1 MLLPNTGK
9 NLQRNRFPG
18 DYKDSKREMQWEQ
31 AGELHDVPAAFD
43 FMAFLTDWNKNR
55 SCGRFDF
62 IFCLTLV
69 YVYL

>member
-1 MLLPNTGK
+1 
-9 NLQRNRFPG
+9 
-18 DYKDSKREMQWEQ
+18 MQWEQ
-31 AGELHDVPAAFD
+31 AGELHNVPAAFD
-43 FMAFLTDWNKNR
+43 FTAFLTDWNKNR

>member
-1 MLLPNTGK
+1 MLRPNTEK

-43 FMAFLTDWNKNR
+43 FMAF
-55 SCGRFDF
+55 FDR
-62 IFCLTLV
+62 LEQKSKLRQV
-69 YVYL
+69 

>member
-1 MLLPNTGK
+1 MLRPNTGK
-9 NLQRNRFPG
+9 NLQRNPSSG
-18 DYKDSKREMQWEQ
+18 DGKDSKREMQWEQ